1 MKTPKPWQL
10 VVTRITSNRA
20 ALVSFWI
27 IVLYILMALMPFFDF
42 MGVKEAAMEFNDQT
56 MQNRYGG
63 FSWTH
68 LFGTDHVGRDVFA
81 RAVMGTQVSLFL
93 GFTSGLILIPIA
105 LFIGAVAGY
114 YGGWLDEIAG
124 YLMSVIVAIPGML
137 IILTLVQFGGRSFWM
152 IAVAFAVTGWVGLA
166 RVVRGTFMQAR
177 EYEYVLSA
185 RALGASD
192 FRIIVFHILPN
203 VFHFVIINFILNFV
217 EVIKSEVFLAFVGL
231 SVAAVPSW
239 GTMID
244 LSKQEVAA
252 GNWQNLAAA
261 TVFMWVFL
269 AALNVFGDG
278 LRDAL
283 DPKLRSKS

>member
-1 MKTPKPWQL
+1 MIPRKPWQIAVSRL
-10 VVTRITSNRA
+10 ASNRG
-20 ALVSFWI
+20 ALISFFI
-27 IVLYILMALMPFFDF
+27 IVGYVFLALLPFFDF
-42 MGVKEAAMEFNDQT
+42 VGLKTAAMEFNDT
-56 MQNRYGG
+56 TLAST
-63 FSWTH
+63 FALPSWTH
-68 LFGTDHVGRDVFA
+68 PFGTDHVGRDVFS
-81 RAVMGTQVSLFL
+81 RAIMGTQVSLFL
-93 GFTSGLILIPIA
+93 GFASGLMLVPIA
-105 LFIGAVAGY
+105 IVIGALAGY
-114 YGGWLDEIAG
+114 YGGWIDEISG

-166 RVVRGTFMQAR
+166 RVVRGTFLQTR
-177 EYEYVLSA
+177 EYEYVLAA

-192 FRIIVFHILPN
+192 FRIIFFHILPN
-203 VFHFVIINFILNFV
+203 VFHFVIINFVLNFV

-231 SVAAVPSW
+231 SVANVPSW

-244 LSKQEVAA
+244 LSKQEVVA

-261 TVFMWVFL
+261 TVFMWIFL

-283 DPKLRSKS
+283 DPKLRNKV

>member
-1 MKTPKPWQL
+1 LIPRKPWQIAVSRL
-10 VVTRITSNRA
+10 ASNRG
-20 ALVSFWI
+20 ALISFFI
-27 IVLYILMALMPFFDF
+27 IVGYVFLALLPFFDF
-42 MGVKEAAMEFNDQT
+42 VGLKTAAMEFNDT
-56 MQNRYGG
+56 TLAST
-63 FSWTH
+63 FALPSWTH
-68 LFGTDHVGRDVFA
+68 PFGTDHVGRDVFS
-81 RAVMGTQVSLFL
+81 RAIMGTQVSLFL
-93 GFTSGLILIPIA
+93 GFASGLMLVPIA
-105 LFIGAVAGY
+105 IVIGALAGY
-114 YGGWLDEIAG
+114 YGGWIDEISG

-166 RVVRGTFMQAR
+166 RVVRGTFLQTR
-177 EYEYVLSA
+177 EYEYVLAA

-192 FRIIVFHILPN
+192 FRIIFFHILPN
-203 VFHFVIINFILNFV
+203 VFHFVIINFVLNFV

-231 SVAAVPSW
+231 SVANVPSW

-244 LSKQEVAA
+244 LSKQEVVA

-261 TVFMWVFL
+261 TVFMWIFL

-283 DPKLRSKS
+283 DPKLRNKV